1 MNKLLWAISKR
12 LFGNVDIGAGSRV
25 DFLRARGARHGHLRV
40 GASSMIDA
48 KLGFD
53 RSEAEIVIGDRTFV
67 GRSALVAAQ
76 RISIGNDVLIS
87 WDVTIVDHDSHAID
101 FAGRRHDVEGWLAGR
116 KDWSHVEISPVSIAD
131 KVWIGFGA
139 AVLKGVTIGE
149 GAVIAA
155 RSLVVKDVAP
165 WTLVAGNPARP
176 IRDLKPHD

>member
-1 MNKLLWAISKR
+1 MNNLLWALSKP
-12 LFGNVDIGAGSRV
+12 LFPNVEIGAGSRV
-25 DFLRARGARHGHLRV
+25 DFLRARGARRGHLRIGV
-40 GASSMIDA
+40 SSMVDA

-53 RSEAEIVIGDRTFV
+53 RPEAQIMIGSRTFV

-76 RISIGNDVLIS
+76 RITIGDDVLVS
-87 WDVTIVDHDSHAID
+87 WDVTIVDHDSHALD
-101 FAGRRHDVEGWLAGR
+101 FEGRRHDVEGWLAGR
-116 KDWSHVEISPVSIAD
+116 KDWSHVEIAAVTIAD

-139 AVLKGVTIGE
+139 AILKGVTIGE
-149 GAVIAA
+149 GAVVAA